1 MTELASDFTPTGERQ
16 WRKRVES
23 ALKGGA
29 FETLV
34 SRSDDSFPIQPLYG
48 RRVGPRVARPG
59 GPWRVLARVDHPDAG
74 LANAQALDDL
84 ANGADGLQVVFAGAG
99 GAWGYGLAAADAAA
113 LAALFEGVRL
123 DAGLTLELDPG
134 PAAEQQALGIAAL
147 VEREVADPGRLDL
160 SFGVDPLGALARSG
174 RAPDDWP
181 ATARR
186 VGGFAAALKDRGFA
200 GPFVAADARCVHA
213 AGGAPAQ
220 ELGFALSAGLDYWRA
235 LEGSGF
241 DAGAAR
247 SAIAFRLAADAD
259 EFISLAKFRALRLL
273 WARAGEV
280 GGAPARPA
288 RIHGESAWRMV
299 SARDPWVNVL
309 RGAMAAFS
317 AGLGGADSV
326 SVLPFTQ
333 GLGLPDSFA
342 RRLARNAQLILL
354 EESRLG
360 FVADPAAG
368 AGAFEA
374 LTQDLCEAAWGVLQ
388 GLEAQGGLYAALARG
403 DFQQAVAKASEARA
417 RDVARR
423 KTPLIGVSDFADLAE
438 VRVETLAAAAPAF
451 HFAGESRAAP
461 LRPHRLAEPYEA
473 LRDASDAA
481 LARDGAR
488 PSVFLAN
495 LGPAAAFGA
504 RAAFARSLF
513 EAGGVEARGDEGYAS
528 AAEAAAAFKTN
539 GAALACLC
547 SSDEIYATM
556 AQEAASSLAAA
567 GAGAVYLVGRP
578 RDNEAAWR
586 VAGVADFVYAGCDAL
601 ALLNA
606 AHERCA
612 EWRRTHG
619 HAADRGDR

>member
-1 MTELASDFTPTGERQ
+1 MSDLASDFAPSDERQ
-16 WRKRVES
+16 WLSRVEA
-23 ALKGGA
+23 ALKGRA

-34 SRSDDSFPIQPLYG
+34 SRSDDGFPIHPLYA

-59 GPWRVLARVDHPDAG
+59 GAWRVLARVDHPDVD

-84 ANGADGLQVVFAGAG
+84 ANGADGLQIIFAGAG
-99 GAWGYGLAAADAAA
+99 GAWGYGLAGADAAS
-113 LAALFEGVRL
+113 LAALFDGVRL
-123 DAGLTLELDPG
+123 DAGLTVELDPG
-134 PAAEQQALGIAAL
+134 PAAEQQALGLAAL
-147 VEREVADPGRLDL
+147 VEREIADPGCLDL
-160 SFGVDPLGALARSG
+160 SFGLDPLGALARSG
-174 RAPDDWP
+174 RATDDWP

-186 VGGFAAALKDRGFA
+186 LGGLAAALRERGFA

-213 AGGAPAQ
+213 AGGTPAQ
-220 ELGFALSAGLDYWRA
+220 ELGFAMSAALDYWRA

-247 SAIAFRLAADAD
+247 SVIAFRLAADAD

-273 WARAGEV
+273 WARVGEV

-288 RIHGESAWRMV
+288 RIQGESAWRMV
-299 SARDPWVNVL
+299 CARDPWVNVL
-309 RGAMAAFS
+309 RGAMAAFG

-326 SVLPFTQ
+326 CVLPFTQ
-333 GLGLPDSFA
+333 ALGLPDPFA
-342 RRLARNAQLILL
+342 RRVARNAQLVLL
-354 EESRLG
+354 EESHLG

-403 DFQQAVAKASEARA
+403 DFQQAVAKASEVRA

-438 VRVETLAAAAPAF
+438 VRVETLHAAAPQF
-451 HFAGESRAAP
+451 RYEGEARAEP
-461 LRPHRLAEPYEA
+461 LTPRRLAEPFEA

-495 LGPAAAFGA
+495 LGPAAAFGP

-513 EAGGVEARGDEGYAS
+513 EAGGVEARGDGGYAS
-528 AAEAAAAFKTN
+528 AVEAAAAFSKS

-547 SSDEIYATM
+547 SSDAIYATM
-556 AQEAASSLAAA
+556 AREAASALASA
-567 GAGAVYLVGRP
+567 GAGAVYLAGRP
-578 RDNEAAWR
+578 REDEATLR
-586 VAGVADFVYAGCDAL
+586 EGGVTDFIYAGGDAL
-601 ALLNA
+601 AVLNG
-606 AHERCA
+606 AHERSA
-612 EWRRTHG
+612 NWRRARA
-619 HAADRGDR
+619 AADRADP